1 MADQKISELTELAA
15 GNVANDDELAIVDTD
30 AVETKRWTWASIKS
44 DILSWL
50 GFTATE
56 ASYLSGVTSAIQT
69 QIDGKADSSHTH
81 TLTDITDSGAL
92 AALDTVGTAEIDNDA
107 VTFDKI
113 ANIATNRVLA
123 RSSAG
128 SGSVEA
134 LTLPNFRTLINVED
148 GADVTDTTNVTAA
161 GALMDSEVTDLA
173 GIKSLDTSTLQVKP
187 AEGAFVDGDKT
198 KLDGIETGATADQT
212 GAEIKALYEAEANT
226 NAFTDAE
233 QSKLSGIE
241 SGADVT
247 DETNVVSALSG
258 ATLTD
263 AGTPQATDK
272 VLVQDSSDLDNLK
285 YVDFS
290 DFSSGNTVDVVS
302 NVAQDRILGRVTAG
316 SGDSEELT
324 ATQVR
329 TLINVEDGATADQTA
344 AEIKTA
350 YESNAD
356 TNAFTDA
363 EQSKLSGIEASADVT
378 DTANVTAA
386 GALMDSEV
394 TDLVG
399 IKSLDTSTLQVK
411 PAEGAFV
418 DGDKTKLDGIE
429 TGATSDQTD
438 AEIETAYNNQVTQ
451 VSAGEKTAGT
461 ELTIRRF
468 SPKDIADMASTH
480 GGGGGGSPL
489 TTKGDLFT
497 FSTVTA
503 RLPVGTDGQIL
514 QADSGETTG
523 LKWESLTPFDYAKRS
538 STSTQS
544 INGTLTSIPWQT
556 EVKAGTNI
564 SWSSGNNTR
573 LTVAN
578 TGTYLVGGS
587 FTVYSAS
594 SERVEHIVEI
604 RVNGVA
610 VGHYR
615 GFSYLRNISGGADW
629 SYGVIEMTNTPIEL
643 SASDYVEIF
652 IATVS
657 GGTYT
662 TTNNGT
668 TNFVGDKSEVWLMT
682 ANGIKG
688 DTGAAGTDGVDG
700 ADGDITWEGAW
711 DSGTTYTANQ
721 AVEYDGSSYVCIL
734 GHTNQT
740 PPNATYWE
748 LMAQKGATGATGGS
762 SGIQTATASTATAN
776 SVDLSTNHH
785 VEIDG
790 DASFNLSIIDSADL
804 VTGAWHFV
812 YIENSTAGQITVTD
826 GLSDV
831 TNLNA
836 TTTLNSGEW
845 LRLMVMLDNTG
856 NVHLSGGIGV

>member
-1 MADQKISELTELAA
+1 MPNQKISELTELAA
-15 GNVANDDELAIVDTD
+15 GNVANDDEVAIVDTSTTS
-30 AVETKRWTWASIKS
+30 TKRWTWASIKS

-212 GAEIKALYEAEANT
+212 GAEIKALYEAETNT

-258 ATLTD
+258 ATLSD

-290 DFSSGNTVDVVS
+290 DFSSGTTVDVVS
-302 NVAQDRILGRVTAG
+302 NVAADRILGRVTAG

-363 EQSKLSGIEASADVT
+363 EQTKLSGIEASADVT

-394 TDLVG
+394 TDLAG
-399 IKSLDTSTLQVK
+399 IKALDTSTLQVK

-429 TGATSDQTD
+429 TGADVTD
-438 AEIETAYNNQVTQ
+438 TANVTAAGALMDSEVDADIKTLSLPANTTISTFGATLVDDASAAAARTTLGISTASKTAEGLVELATTAEIDTGSDTSRAMPIDQFVASKRNVTWLVFNCVAPGTDCAVDTNLWGDF
-451 VSAGEKTAGT
+451 VSPIAGT
-461 ELTIRRF
+461 
-468 SPKDIADMASTH
+468 
-480 GGGGGGSPL
+480 
-489 TTKGDLFT
+489 
-497 FSTVTA
+497 
-503 RLPVGTDGQIL
+503 IL
-514 QADSGETTG
+514 Q
-523 LKWESLTPFDYAKRS
+523 
-538 STSTQS
+538 
-544 INGTLTSIPWQT
+544 N
-556 EVKAGTNI
+556 
-564 SWSSGNNTR
+564 
-573 LTVAN
+573 
-578 TGTYLVGGS
+578 
-587 FTVYSAS
+587 
-594 SERVEHIVEI
+594 
-604 RVNGVA
+604 
-610 VGHYR
+610 
-615 GFSYLRNISGGADW
+615 
-629 SYGVIEMTNTPIEL
+629 
-643 SASDYVEIF
+643 
-652 IATVS
+652 
-657 GGTYT
+657 
-662 TTNNGT
+662 
-668 TNFVGDKSEVWLMT
+668 
-682 ANGIKG
+682 
-688 DTGAAGTDGVDG
+688 
-700 ADGDITWEGAW
+700 
-711 DSGTTYTANQ
+711 
-721 AVEYDGSSYVCIL
+721 
-734 GHTNQT
+734 
-740 PPNATYWE
+740 
-748 LMAQKGATGATGGS
+748 
-762 SGIQTATASTATAN
+762 
-776 SVDLSTNHH
+776 
-785 VEIDG
+785 
-790 DASFNLSIIDSADL
+790 DASPFYLYA
-804 VTGAWHFV
+804 T
-812 YIENSTAGQITVTD
+812 NSTAGTTGTMVVDISIGGTSIMT
-826 GLSDV
+826 
-831 TNLNA
+831 TNKLDFDTGEK
-836 TTTLNSGEW
+836 TTTTAATPPDLTTTSLAVGDIITIDIDS
-845 LRLMVMLDNTG
+845 LHTTPAKGLVVYMAIRQ
-856 NVHLSGGIGV
+856 